1 MQRELSIRESE
12 DGVSPIIGTIL
23 IMGIM
28 VTITGTM
35 LVWGI
40 PQIQQ
45 SEAYAIYTSAQ
56 NNLLNFDA
64 DMDHVILQ
72 GPGSSRTSTVSFST
86 GTFTLRENLDEI
98 RYYYTTVPWS
108 DPKIIGVKNGSTT
121 FAMTDSKEVVS
132 DYSVTLTYP
141 NGTSWTGTTSS
152 RLVTGFPEIVYGVKA
167 TYTSTENTTQIGGFF
182 VYGVDSLSYK
192 YSSVSGVYKMRM
204 FNGGLVAKEPGGN
217 FFVSSQPLIR
227 SIENADSYASLSLY
241 QTDYDMA
248 SSSPKSI
255 MAGNYNFEA
264 RNQGGTDNS
273 ATIYSLRMGFTGDS
287 SLALRSYYLSNWGF
301 NSNTYYFTS
310 SESTTAA
317 NMGFEEDIVYSQ
329 DTAFDFRILERTIHV
344 TLNTR

>member
-1 MQRELSIRESE
+1 M
-12 DGVSPIIGTIL
+12 
-23 IMGIM
+23 
-28 VTITGTM
+28 
-35 LVWGI
+35 
-40 PQIQQ
+40 
-45 SEAYAIYTSAQ
+45 
-56 NNLLNFDA
+56 
-64 DMDHVILQ
+64 
-72 GPGSSRTSTVSFST
+72 
-86 GTFTLRENLDEI
+86 
-98 RYYYTTVPWS
+98 
-108 DPKIIGVKNGSTT
+108 
-121 FAMTDSKEVVS
+121 
-132 DYSVTLTYP
+132 TYP

-152 RLVTGFPEIVYGVKA
+152 RLVTGFPEIAYGVKA

-204 FNGGLVAKEPGGN
+204 FNGGLVSKEPGGN

-227 SIENADSYASLSLY
+227 SIENADSYDSLSLY

-248 SSSPKSI
+248 SSSPKSV

-301 NSNTYYFTS
+301 DSSTYYFTS